1 MSIVDVYSNVSW
13 SECCDA
19 GLDMGALSDMGD
31 GSLGDAT
38 ETDTASVS
46 SEEQQAGMPA
56 WAHALVD
63 QVGFHSLHKMA
74 L

>member
-1 MSIVDVYSNVSW
+1 
-13 SECCDA
+13 
-19 GLDMGALSDMGD
+19 MGALSDMGD

-38 ETDTASVS
+38 ETDTMSVS
-46 SEEQQAGMPA
+46 SEEQQARMPA

-63 QVGFHSLHKMA
+63 QVRFHSLHNMA

>member
-1 MSIVDVYSNVSW
+1 MIIFNVGL
-13 SECCDA
+13 SECCAA

-38 ETDTASVS
+38 ETDTMSVS
-46 SEEQQAGMPA
+46 SEEQQARMPA

-63 QVGFHSLHKMA
+63 QVRFHSLHNMA